1 MSRLTL
7 LLVLF
12 LANKINKNEAARIL
26 AVYPTPSIS
35 HQVVFRPLT
44 NELVKRGH
52 ELVVITTD
60 PEYPEDQAPVN
71 LTEINV
77 HDISYRLWR
86 EKVVDAIIDGNKD
99 KNLGN
104 VVTYLDTMTE
114 IAEKQYDVE
123 AVRDIIQNQK
133 SSFDLILTEA
143 WTKTGL
149 AFSHVI
155 KVPVI
160 EFSSLGPF
168 LPDQMD
174 IMGTSNHPV
183 FYPQAPLT
191 RTLHLTFW
199 ERLQQHYDHI
209 WYTYK
214 VYEAEHRLD
223 QLNKRIFGQDTPP
236 LRELKKNIHMLL
248 LNFHPIWDNNRP
260 VPPGVVYVP
269 GLHQNPQKELPKVSI

>member
-104 VVTYLDTMTE
+104 AVTYLDTMTE

-123 AVRDIIQNQK
+123 AVRDIIQNQN

-168 LPDQMD
+168 LPNQME
-174 IMGTSNHPV
+174 IMGSSNHPI

-191 RTLHLTFW
+191 RTLHFTFW
-199 ERLQQHYDHI
+199 ERLQQHYDYM

-223 QLNKRIFGQDTPP
+223 QLNKRIFGEDTPP
-236 LRELKKNIHMLL
+236 LSELKKNIHMLL

-260 VPPGVVYVP
+260 VTPGVVYVP